1 MVSMY
6 LECRSY
12 EKERK
17 KGKNDRNAALTKMH
31 NDVINSSYS
40 LLLVGIIILFGIGS
54 FYVFK
59 YKMAILL
66 FS

>member
-54 FYVFK
+54 FYVF
-59 YKMAILL
+59 
-66 FS
+66 